1 MRSES
6 CAQTTISSKYCR
18 YSPSNPA
25 AVLPASYSFYNPQ
38 IRDTGAAGCFVAAEA
53 GATVT
58 DLDTD
63 YKWGLQTRAWLIASS
78 QAVHDELHNLVD
90 ESKIGRL
97 G

>member
-1 MRSES
+1 MVPVVFFLREESGRKRRSN
-6 CAQTTISSKYCR
+6 C
-18 YSPSNPA
+18 
-25 AVLPASYSFYNPQ
+25 V
-38 IRDTGAAGCFVAAEA
+38 AAGCFVAAEA

-63 YKWGLQTRAWLIASS
+63 YKWGLQTRAGLIASS